1 MRIII
6 IIACVLT
13 ISAIGI
19 DLYTWTNI
27 LKSSDKTLDTWVEWS
42 AYLRFTRTGV
52 FSFIFIAYLQ
62 SKHFTKDQIL
72 MLLAMVVAT
81 IADFYLILQ
90 SKLIIGIGIF
100 AIMQLL
106 LLYRHL
112 QGFSWQ
118 LFRQKIYLYLTI
130 GLFVFAA
137 GILYFLYAPLQAKG
151 LFYPV
156 VAYGFLLILS
166 VLAAA
171 YSKVLGLLSPRQA
184 NQALTGMI
192 LFLLCDLTVGLGAVW
207 SDQPAGYLV
216 RALTGIVYTPALIFL
231 SLSANKQ
238 LEK

>member
-6 IIACVLT
+6 IIACILT
-13 ISAIGI
+13 IAAIGI
-19 DLYTWTNI
+19 DLYTWSNV
-27 LKSSDKTLDTWVEWS
+27 LKPTDTDLDTWIIWS
-42 AYLRFTRTGV
+42 RYIRFARTAV

-62 SKHFTKDQIL
+62 SGHLTKDHTL
-72 MLLAMVVAT
+72 MLLAMLVAT

-90 SKLIIGIGIF
+90 NKLIIGIGIF

-112 QGFSWQ
+112 QCFSWQ

-156 VAYGFLLILS
+156 AAYGFLLILS

-184 NQALTGMI
+184 NQALTGMV

-207 SDQPAGYLV
+207 SDQPSGYLV

-231 SLSANKQ
+231 SLSANKP
-238 LEK
+238 